1 MPNHYSTNVNSES
14 HISEKVR
21 SACQQL
27 PNPELAQILLTILT
41 EQRFVG
47 RLPHFTVQHLC
58 NKFSLTP
65 RELSITLLPIAA
77 AYSLAPISHFYVG
90 AVAIGVSGNF
100 YFGANLEFVDSSMQ
114 QTVHAEQS
122 AIAHAWMQG
131 ESQLTEISVNY
142 APCGHCRQFMN
153 ELNSAETLVINLPQS
168 ENNTLSSYLPNSFGP
183 KDLKIDELL
192 LTPRHHGFSLL
203 NTEDLLIDTA
213 LEGIN
218 ISHAP
223 YSGAYAGVALE
234 TEDNFYFI
242 GSYAENAAFNPSLPA
257 LQVAINNLLLNGF
270 ELQNI
275 KRAVLIEKKA
285 EISQK
290 VMAKQLLA
298 TLCKLPLQCISID

>member
-1 MPNHYSTNVNSES
+1 MPNHYHSKS

-21 SACQQL
+21 SACAKLADQ
-27 PNPELAQILLTILT
+27 ELAKTMLTILT

-58 NKFSLTP
+58 HKFQLSAQS
-65 RELSITLLPIAA
+65 LSIALLPIAA
-77 AYSLAPISHFYVG
+77 AYSLAPISRFYVG
-90 AVAIGVSGNF
+90 AIAIGASGNF
-100 YFGANLEFVDSSMQ
+100 YFGANMEFVDTGMQ

-131 ESQLTEISVNY
+131 ETGIQEISVNY

-153 ELNSAETLVINLPQS
+153 ELNSAESLLINLPKSQ
-168 ENNTLSSYLPNSFGP
+168 NNPLHSYLPNHFGP
-183 KDLKIDELL
+183 KDLNVTELL
-192 LTPRHHGFSLL
+192 LTPRNHGFGLL
-203 NTEDLLIDTA
+203 NTDDLLIDTA
-213 LEGIN
+213 LEAIN

-223 YSGAYAGVALE
+223 YSHAYAGAALE
-234 TEDNFYFI
+234 TEDHFYFI

-257 LQVAINNLLLNGF
+257 LQVAINNLILNGF

-285 EISQK
+285 DISQK

-298 TLCKLPLQCISID
+298 TLCKLPLQYIEIE

>member
-1 MPNHYSTNVNSES
+1 MPNHYHSKS

-21 SACQQL
+21 SACAKLADQ
-27 PNPELAQILLTILT
+27 ELAKTMLTILT

-58 NKFSLTP
+58 HKF
-65 RELSITLLPIAA
+65 ELSAQSLSIALLPIAA
-77 AYSLAPISHFYVG
+77 AYSLAPISRFYVG
-90 AVAIGVSGNF
+90 AIAIGSSGNF
-100 YFGANLEFVDSSMQ
+100 YFGANMEFVDTGMQ

-131 ESQLTEISVNY
+131 ETGIQEISVNY

-153 ELNSAETLVINLPQS
+153 ELNSAESLLINLPKS
-168 ENNTLSSYLPNSFGP
+168 KNNPLHSYLPNHFGP
-183 KDLKIDELL
+183 KDLNVTELL
-192 LTPRHHGFSLL
+192 LTPRNHGFGLL
-203 NTEDLLIDTA
+203 NTDDLLIDTA
-213 LEGIN
+213 LEAIN

-223 YSGAYAGVALE
+223 YSHAYAGAALE
-234 TEDNFYFI
+234 TEDHFYFI

-257 LQVAINNLLLNGF
+257 LQVAINNLILNGF

-285 EISQK
+285 NINQK

-298 TLCKLPLQCISID
+298 TLCKLPLQYIEIE

>member
-1 MPNHYSTNVNSES
+1 MPNHYRSNS

-21 SACQQL
+21 SACAKL
-27 PNPELAQILLTILT
+27 PNQDLAKTILTILT

-47 RLPHFTVQHLC
+47 RLPHFTVEHLC
-58 NKFSLTP
+58 RKFELTP

-77 AYSLAPISHFYVG
+77 AYSLPPISRFYVG
-90 AVAIGVSGNF
+90 AIAIGTSGNF
-100 YFGANLEFVDSSMQ
+100 YFGANMEFVDTGMQ

-131 ESQLTEISVNY
+131 ETGIQEISVNY

-153 ELNSAETLVINLPQS
+153 ELNDAEKLVINLPES
-168 ENNTLSSYLPNSFGP
+168 RNNSLHSYLPNNFGP
-183 KDLKIDELL
+183 KDLNVTELL
-192 LTPRHHGFSLL
+192 LMPRNHGLGLL
-203 NTEDLLIDTA
+203 NTDDLLIDTA
-213 LEGIN
+213 LEAIN

-223 YSGAYAGVALE
+223 YSGAYAGAALE
-234 TEDNFYFI
+234 TEDHFYFI

-257 LQVAINNLLLNGF
+257 LQVAINNLILNGF

-285 EISQK
+285 DISQK

-298 TLCKLPLQCISID
+298 TLCKLPLQYIAIE

>member
-1 MPNHYSTNVNSES
+1 MPNHYHSNL

-21 SACQQL
+21 SACAKL
-27 PNPELAQILLTILT
+27 PNQELAKTILTILT

-58 NKFSLTP
+58 HKFELNP
-65 RELSITLLPIAA
+65 RDLSIALLPIAA
-77 AYSLAPISHFYVG
+77 AYSLAPISYFYVG
-90 AVAIGVSGNF
+90 AIAIGASGNF
-100 YFGANLEFVDSSMQ
+100 YFGANMEFINTGMQ

-131 ESQLTEISVNY
+131 ETGIDEISVNY

-153 ELNSAETLVINLPQS
+153 ELNGADKLVINLPQRS
-168 ENNTLSSYLPNSFGP
+168 NNSLHDYLPNDFGP
-183 KDLKIDELL
+183 QDLNVNELL
-192 LTPRHHGFSLL
+192 LTPRHHGQTLL
-203 NTEDLLIDTA
+203 NTDDLLIDTA
-213 LEGIN
+213 LEAIN

-223 YSGAYAGVALE
+223 YSHAYAGAALE
-234 TEDNFYFI
+234 TEDHFYFL

-257 LQVAINNLLLNGF
+257 LQVAINNLILNGF

-285 EISQK
+285 DVSQK

-298 TLCKLPLQCISID
+298 TLCKLPLQYISIE

>member
-1 MPNHYSTNVNSES
+1 MPNHYHSNL

-21 SACQQL
+21 SACAKL
-27 PNPELAQILLTILT
+27 PNQELAKTLFTILT

-58 NKFSLTP
+58 HKF
-65 RELSITLLPIAA
+65 ELSQRDLSLALLPIAS
-77 AYSLAPISHFYVG
+77 AYSLAPISRFYVG
-90 AVAIGVSGNF
+90 AIAIGASGNF
-100 YFGANLEFVDSSMQ
+100 YFGANMEFVDTGMQ

-131 ESQLTEISVNY
+131 ENGINEISVNY

-153 ELNSAETLVINLPQS
+153 ELDGADKLVINLPQS
-168 ENNTLSSYLPNSFGP
+168 SNNPLHSYLPNHFGP
-183 KDLKIDELL
+183 QDLNVTELL
-192 LTPRHHGFSLL
+192 LAPRHHGLSLL
-203 NTEDLLIDTA
+203 NTDDLLIDTA
-213 LEGIN
+213 LEAIN

-223 YSGAYAGVALE
+223 YSQAYAGAALE
-234 TEDNFYFI
+234 TEDHFYFI

-257 LQVAINNLLLNGF
+257 LQVAINNLILNGF

-285 EISQK
+285 DISQK

-298 TLCKLPLQCISID
+298 TLCKLPLQYISIE

>member
-1 MPNHYSTNVNSES
+1 MPNHYRSNS
-14 HISEKVR
+14 HISAQVR
-21 SACQQL
+21 SACAKLTNQD
-27 PNPELAQILLTILT
+27 LAQTMLTILT
-41 EQRFVG
+41 EQRFIG

-58 NKFSLTP
+58 HKFDLTA
-65 RELSITLLPIAA
+65 RELSIALLPIAA

-90 AVAIGVSGNF
+90 AVAIGSSGNF
-100 YFGANLEFVDSSMQ
+100 YFGANMEFIDTSMQ

-131 ESQLTEISVNY
+131 ETALEEISVNY

-153 ELNSAETLVINLPQS
+153 ELNTAEGLIINLPQRQNQRLS
-168 ENNTLSSYLPNSFGP
+168 EYLPNSFGP
-183 KDLKIDELL
+183 KDLNINELL

-257 LQVAINNLLLNGF
+257 LQVAINHLILSGF

-298 TLCKLPLQCISID
+298 TLCKLPLQYLSID